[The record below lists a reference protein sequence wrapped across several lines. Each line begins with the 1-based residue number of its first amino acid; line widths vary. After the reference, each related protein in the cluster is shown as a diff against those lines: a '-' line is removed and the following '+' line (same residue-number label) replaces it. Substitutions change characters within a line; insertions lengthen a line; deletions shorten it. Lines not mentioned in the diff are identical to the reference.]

1 MDSRRSA
8 GARSGRR
15 QHSQLSPTTRRPSH
29 SHRQTRRANLSH
41 SSCLVPFVT
50 LPQLLRSIRH
60 TPTASAL
67 HSSHSHSFSA
77 PFVTLPQL
85 LKLRHL
91 CGTHGARLASDLS
104 SPLRLRRLAYVRY
117 AQRSLERVETR
128 VSLPLASPTEEADA
142 LETPSGEARD
152 KVYTVLSEWDDP
164 NLETYLE
171 KVNGV
176 PSLRPTLPR
185 PALAP
190 PAPPA
195 PPAPYPHPLPP
206 PVTPTR
212 YPHPYPPPLTLTL
225 TPHPLPPTPAPHPY
239 PHPLPPTPSP
249 TPTPHP

>member
-1 MDSRRSA
+1 MF
-8 GARSGRR
+8 GR
-15 QHSQLSPTTRRPSH
+15 
-29 SHRQTRRANLSH
+29 
-41 SSCLVPFVT
+41 
-50 LPQLLRSIRH
+50 IRH

-67 HSSHSHSFSA
+67 NSSHSHSFSA
-77 PFVTLPQL
+77 PFVTPPQL

-128 VSLPLASPTEEADA
+128 VSLPLASPTEEGDA
-142 LETPSGEARD
+142 LETPSEEARD

-171 KVNGV
+171 KVNDV

-195 PPAPYPHPLPP
+195 PYPHPLPP
-206 PVTPTR
+206 PLNP
-212 YPHPYPPPLTLTL
+212 PLNPPLTPPLTPTP
-225 TPHPLPPTPAPHPY
+225 TPHPLPPVPTP
-239 PHPLPPTPSP
+239 PPTSNP
-249 TPTPHP
+249 TR

>member
-1 MDSRRSA
+1 MNSRWSV
-8 GARSGRR
+8 GAHSGRR

-41 SSCLVPFVT
+41 SPCKLAHS
-50 LPQLLRSIRH
+50 RH
-60 TPTASAL
+60 VWS

-91 CGTHGARLASDLS
+91 CGTHGARLALDVS

-128 VSLPLASPTEEADA
+128 VSLPLASPTEEGDA
-142 LETPSGEARD
+142 LETPSEEARD

-171 KVNGV
+171 KVKK
-176 PSLRPTLPR
+176 
-185 PALAP
+185 
-190 PAPPA
+190 
-195 PPAPYPHPLPP
+195 
-206 PVTPTR
+206 
-212 YPHPYPPPLTLTL
+212 
-225 TPHPLPPTPAPHPY
+225 
-239 PHPLPPTPSP
+239 
-249 TPTPHP
+249 